1 MKKFVSILC
10 ILGIIGML
18 GWKFTERGRR
28 ERAREAE
35 MLATSDVKVFQ
46 RTIRVQGDD
55 WMGYMI
61 FKSRILQDELA
72 KAGVGLRYEIEPDF
86 AKRVAH
92 LADGSIDIAAMT
104 IDSWLTNGSK
114 ANFPGVIAYVIDE
127 SNGGDAVIGGPKVKT
142 LNDLK
147 LPGMRGAFVG
157 YSPSEFL
164 LKSSI
169 SHFRLEDV
177 RKNLEKFRVDSI
189 DEAFRRLEKNEV
201 DFAVLW
207 EPQTS
212 QALQRIPGTTRLMD
226 TAQAQGVII
235 DVAIYGRKFIQG
247 EPKLTTAVTAAYFKA
262 LHHYLNRPE
271 ELAAL
276 AGAFT
281 KTAPETTSRM
291 LAGLTFASLDAN
303 QSLWFG
309 NTSATSGKVIEGIQ
323 RIVEILV
330 SVGDLERDP
339 FDGNPY
345 IITNRR
351 LLGDLVNNQEIEK
364 LQRVIGPPPRS
375 FGPLDSAQWRKIAQQ
390 PVGTLIEEPIL
401 FQRGSAEFEEESETL
416 FAQALSKIA
425 HYPRYRIVVEAGVAP
440 GNNPEDDQQ
449 LAQERADALR
459 SWMIKNGGLDENRIH
474 AIGLGSDALPPRLV
488 DESAKAWE
496 KRCRYAKIL
505 LVAD

>member
-1 MKKFVSILC
+1 MKKFISVVCMLSIV
-10 ILGIIGML
+10 GML
-18 GWKFTERGRR
+18 AWKLTEPGRR
-28 ERAREAE
+28 ERARQAE

-46 RTIRVQGDD
+46 RIIRVQGDD

-61 FKSRILQDELA
+61 FKSKILQDALA
-72 KAGVGLRYEIEPDF
+72 EAGVGLRYEIEPDF
-86 AKRVAH
+86 AKRVAN

-114 ANFPGVIAYVIDE
+114 ANFPGVIAFVIDE

-147 LPGMRGAFVG
+147 RPGVRGAFVG

-169 SHFRLEDV
+169 SHFQLEDV
-177 RKNLEKFRVDSI
+177 RKNLPKFRVDSI
-189 DEAFRRLEKNEV
+189 DEVYRRLDKGEV

-207 EPQTS
+207 EPQS
-212 QALQRIPGTTRLMD
+212 SHALQRIQGTTRLID
-226 TAQAQGVII
+226 TAQAQGIII
-235 DVAIYGRKFIQG
+235 DIAIFGRKFIQG
-247 EPKLTTAVTAAYFKA
+247 EPKLTTIVTAAYFKA

-281 KTAPETTSRM
+281 KTPPETTSRM

-309 NTSATSGKVIEGIQ
+309 NTSATSGRVIEGIQ

-351 LLGDLVNNQEIEK
+351 LLGDLVNNQQIEK
-364 LQRVIGPPPRS
+364 LQRTITAPARTFS
-375 FGPLDSAQWRKIAQQ
+375 PLDPAQWRVLAQR

-401 FQRGSAEFEEESETL
+401 FQRGSSEFEEESEAL
-416 FAQALSKIA
+416 FAQALAKIV
-425 HYPRYRIVVEAGVAP
+425 HYPRYRIVVQAGVAP
-440 GNNPEDDQQ
+440 GNNTDDDQQ

-459 SWMIKNGGLDENRIH
+459 TWMVKNGTLDENRIH
-474 AIGLGSDALPPRLV
+474 AMGLGSAALPTRLV
-488 DESAKAWE
+488 DESVKAWE

-505 LVAD
+505 LIAD